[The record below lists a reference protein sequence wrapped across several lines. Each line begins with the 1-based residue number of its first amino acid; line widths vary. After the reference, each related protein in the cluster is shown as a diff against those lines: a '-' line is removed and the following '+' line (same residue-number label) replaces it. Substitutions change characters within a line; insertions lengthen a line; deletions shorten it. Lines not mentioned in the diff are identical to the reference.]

1 MTASTIGILGAGSW
15 GTALA
20 VHLAGTGGH
29 PVRLWARR
37 EELAGR
43 LAETRENVDYLPGVE
58 LPGRVEPTAD
68 LDALAECEPV
78 LVVVPSHGF
87 RDALRDFLPRT
98 SADRPVH
105 LVSATKGIETETMAR
120 MSRVSSEEAVAAGR
134 SIRFA
139 VLSGPT
145 FAAELARDAP
155 SAAVIASEHTDL
167 ASGLRERLATPR
179 LRLYSSPD
187 VIGVELGG
195 TAKNVIAIAAGI
207 VSGLELGHNTLAA
220 LITRGL
226 HELTRLGIACGGQA
240 RTFAGLAG
248 LGDLVLTC
256 TGGLSRNRKTG
267 LELARGK
274 TLEQIQGGTHMIA
287 EGIRNSLSISRLAA
301 ERNVEMPIT
310 EQMVEVLY
318 RGKSPGRGLEELMTR
333 ELKEEAEL

>member
-1 MTASTIGILGAGSW
+1 MSDSTIGVLGAGSW

-20 VHLAGTGGH
+20 VHFAAAGGH

-37 EELAGR
+37 PELAR
-43 LAETRENVDYLPGVE
+43 TLAEQRENEDYLPGVE
-58 LPGRVEPTAD
+58 LPPGLQPTAD
-68 LDALAECEPV
+68 LDALVDCDPV

-87 RDALRDFLPRT
+87 REVVRDYLRRVPARRT
-98 SADRPVH
+98 VH
-105 LVSATKGIETETMAR
+105 LVSSTKGIETETVAR
-120 MSRVSSEEAVAAGR
+120 MSQVSFEEGMAADRAV
-134 SIRFA
+134 RFA

-145 FAAELARDAP
+145 FAAELAQGMP
-155 SAAVIASEHTDL
+155 TAAVIASDHADV
-167 ASGLRERLATPR
+167 ASELREQLATPR
-179 LRLYSSPD
+179 FRLYSSPD

-207 VSGLELGHNTLAA
+207 VSGLGFGHNTLAA

-226 HELTRLGIACGGQA
+226 HEVTRLGIACGGQV

-256 TGGLSRNRKTG
+256 TGGLSRNRRTG

-274 TLEQIQGGTHMIA
+274 TLAEIQGETHMVA
-287 EGIRNSLSISRLAA
+287 EGIRNSLSISKLAK

-318 RGKSPGRGLEELMTR
+318 EGKRPSDALEELMTR
-333 ELKEEAEL
+333 ELKEEATL

>member
-1 MTASTIGILGAGSW
+1 MSDPTIGVLGAGSW

-37 EELAGR
+37 EELAR
-43 LAETRENVDYLPGVE
+43 TLAEARENRDYLPEVT
-58 LPGRVEPTAD
+58 LPDRVEPTAD
-68 LDALAECEPV
+68 LDALAACDPL

-87 RDALRDFLPRT
+87 REVLRELLPRVP
-98 SADRPVH
+98 ADRPVR
-105 LVSATKGIETETMAR
+105 LVSSTKGIETETMAR
-120 MSRVSSEEAVAAGR
+120 MSQVSFEEGMAADR
-134 SIRFA
+134 TVRFA

-145 FAAELARDAP
+145 FAAELARDMP
-155 SAAVIASEHTDL
+155 SAAVIASDSSDL
-167 ASGLRERLATPR
+167 ASELRERLATPR
-179 LRLYSSPD
+179 LRLYSSSD
-187 VIGVELGG
+187 VVGVELGG

-207 VSGLELGHNTLAA
+207 VSGLGFGHNTLAA

-226 HELTRLGIACGGQA
+226 HEVTRLGIACGGQA

-274 TLEQIQGGTHMIA
+274 TLEEIQGETQMIA
-287 EGIRNSLSISRLAA
+287 EGIRNSLSISGLAA
-301 ERNVEMPIT
+301 ERKVEMPIT
-310 EQMVEVLY
+310 EQMVDVLY
-318 RGKSPGRGLEELMTR
+318 RGKSPSRGLEELMTR
-333 ELKEEAEL
+333 ELKEEAAL